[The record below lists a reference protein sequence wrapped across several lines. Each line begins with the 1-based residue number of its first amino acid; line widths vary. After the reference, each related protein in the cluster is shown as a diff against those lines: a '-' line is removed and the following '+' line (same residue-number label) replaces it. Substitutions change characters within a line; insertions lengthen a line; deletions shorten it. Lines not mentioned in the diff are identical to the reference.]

1 MNFISKIY
9 KKFLIVYKAITAT
22 NSLSTTEEKK
32 ETPLDEASAIFKLFD
47 NNQIFVTL
55 DIPYISDNY
64 DPINMVRD
72 SENYAN
78 FLVHITNGLLY
89 EQILNIVKNKLSK
102 TEDLNNKLFL
112 ENVLYFFSAIET
124 DLKKNI
130 SSKLLNKEPL
140 VRPTNVFSVTKG

>member
-9 KKFLIVYKAITAT
+9 KKFLIVYKAITNT
-22 NSLSTTEEKK
+22 NSLSTTEKK
-32 ETPLDEASAIFKLFD
+32 ETPLDEASAIFKIFND
-47 NNQIFVTL
+47 NQIFVIL
-55 DIPYISDNY
+55 DIPNISDNY